1 MSNVIYVFYPGIRY
15 PGIQTYVEAKSE
27 IAYFLPTS
35 ERHDLYITGNDKGYL
50 CFSYL
55 I

>member
-1 MSNVIYVFYPGIRY
+1 MLYTLFFYPGSRLAERK
-15 PGIQTYVEAKSE
+15 TYVEAKSE